1 VTAAPEPVPA
11 APAGAA
17 APPAAAPPLDAA
29 TRARGRRLAVA
40 SHPAG
45 MTFRTV
51 FTEWVPTLAIVGLGG
66 SPALVGLQSAFDP
79 LGHFLQL
86 GVLRAVGRWS
96 KRRILLSGQVLAIVA
111 ALPLVAY
118 GTLAREPG
126 AFALGVVV
134 ASLAAAAI
142 GIAISDTVWFPML
155 RSYVEPGAVGR
166 FFGTIRSVWH
176 LTLIFYFLAA
186 RAWVERH
193 PGALGPLFAVGLAA
207 GVLRLAL
214 VARMPERSERTGQP
228 IRVRDALALLRTHPR
243 LRRYLLGIGAQGAL
257 WTATLPFVIVMMR
270 RALAMSDAQVIGA
283 TIAAYAGGLVSLY
296 PWGRIVDAIGPARV
310 FRWCSLGLAAAFA
323 GLLLVRGTGEHAA
336 AGLIAFFFAANVLRA
351 GFGVA
356 DTHVLFGLA
365 PEDAP
370 ASLIVVAIAVS
381 FVPRAAAPLAAGLAL
396 DAVLAQGVDPLTA
409 YHGLFLA
416 AAMLQVG
423 VYLPLRRFGAT
434 AT

>member
-1 VTAAPEPVPA
+1 MS
-11 APAGAA
+11 AA
-17 APPAAAPPLDAA
+17 APLEAAAAAPPLDAA

-51 FTEWVPTLAIVGLGG
+51 FTEWLPTLALVGLGG

-96 KRRILLSGQVLAIVA
+96 KRRILLAGQVLAIVA
-111 ALPLVAY
+111 ALPLLAY
-118 GTLAREPG
+118 GTLQSEPG
-126 AFALGVVV
+126 ALALGIAV
-134 ASLAAAAI
+134 ASFAAVAA
-142 GIAISDTVWFPML
+142 GIAISDTVWFPLL

-176 LTLIFYFLAA
+176 LTLIVYFLAA

-193 PGALGPLFAVGLAA
+193 PGALGPLFAVGLGA
-207 GVLRLAL
+207 GVLRLGL
-214 VARMPERSERTGQP
+214 VARMPERSERTGRP
-228 IRVRDALALLRTHPR
+228 IRAREALALLRTHAR
-243 LRRYLLGIGAQGAL
+243 LRRYLVGVGAQGAL

-270 RALAMSDAQVIGA
+270 RALGMSDAQVIGA
-283 TIAAYAGGLVSLY
+283 TVAAYAGGLVSLY
-296 PWGRIVDAIGPARV
+296 PWGRAVDALGPARV
-310 FRWCSLGLAAAFA
+310 FRWCSLGLAASFA
-323 GLLLVRGTGEHAA
+323 ALLLVREPGAFAIAALTG
-336 AGLIAFFFAANVLRA
+336 FFFVANVLRA

-370 ASLIVVAIAVS
+370 ASLIVVATAVT
-381 FVPRAAAPLAAGLAL
+381 FLPRAAAPLLVGVAL
-396 DAVLAQGVDPLTA
+396 DAILARGVDPLGA

-416 AAMLQVG
+416 AAALQAAVF
-423 VYLPLRRFGAT
+423 VPLRRFGAT
-434 AT
+434 P

>member
-1 VTAAPEPVPA
+1 MS
-11 APAGAA
+11 AA
-17 APPAAAPPLDAA
+17 APLEAAAAAPPLDAA

-51 FTEWVPTLAIVGLGG
+51 FTEWLPTLALVGLGG

-96 KRRILLSGQVLAIVA
+96 KRRILLAGQVLAIVA
-111 ALPLVAY
+111 ALPLLAY
-118 GTLAREPG
+118 GTLQSEPG
-126 AFALGVVV
+126 ALALGVAV
-134 ASLAAAAI
+134 ASFAAVAA
-142 GIAISDTVWFPML
+142 GIAISDTVWFPLL

-176 LTLIFYFLAA
+176 LTLIVYFLAA

-193 PGALGPLFAVGLAA
+193 PGALGPLFAVGLGA
-207 GVLRLAL
+207 GVLRLGL
-214 VARMPERSERTGQP
+214 VARMPERSERTGRP
-228 IRVRDALALLRTHPR
+228 IRAREALALLRTHAR
-243 LRRYLLGIGAQGAL
+243 LRRYLVGVGAQGAI

-270 RALAMSDAQVIGA
+270 RALGMSDAQVIG
-283 TIAAYAGGLVSLY
+283 TTVAAYAGGLVSLY
-296 PWGRIVDAIGPARV
+296 PWGRAVDALGPARV
-310 FRWCSLGLAAAFA
+310 FRWCSLGLAASFA
-323 GLLLVRGTGEHAA
+323 ALLLVREPGAFAIAALTG
-336 AGLIAFFFAANVLRA
+336 FFFVANVLRA

-370 ASLIVVAIAVS
+370 ASLIVVATAVT
-381 FVPRAAAPLAAGLAL
+381 FLPRAAAPLLVGVAL
-396 DAVLAQGVDPLTA
+396 DAILARGVDPLGA

-416 AAMLQVG
+416 AAALQAAVF
-423 VYLPLRRFGAT
+423 VPLRRFGAT
-434 AT
+434 P

>member
-1 VTAAPEPVPA
+1 MS
-11 APAGAA
+11 AA
-17 APPAAAPPLDAA
+17 APLETAAAAPPLDAA

-51 FTEWVPTLAIVGLGG
+51 FTEWLPTLALVGLGG

-96 KRRILLSGQVLAIVA
+96 KRRILLAGQVLAIVA
-111 ALPLVAY
+111 ALPLLAY
-118 GTLAREPG
+118 GTLQSEPG
-126 AFALGVVV
+126 ALALGIAV
-134 ASLAAAAI
+134 ASFAAVAA
-142 GIAISDTVWFPML
+142 GIAISDTVWFPLL

-176 LTLIFYFLAA
+176 LTLIVYFLAA
-186 RAWVERH
+186 RVWVERH
-193 PGALGPLFAVGLAA
+193 PGALGPLFAVGLGA
-207 GVLRLAL
+207 GVLRLGL
-214 VARMPERSERTGQP
+214 VARMPERSERTGRP
-228 IRVRDALALLRTHPR
+228 IRAREALALLRTHAR
-243 LRRYLLGIGAQGAL
+243 LRRYLVGVGAQGAL

-270 RALAMSDAQVIGA
+270 RALGMSDAQVIGA
-283 TIAAYAGGLVSLY
+283 TVAAYAGGLVSLY
-296 PWGRIVDAIGPARV
+296 PWGRAVDALGPARV
-310 FRWCSLGLAAAFA
+310 FRWCSLGLAASFA
-323 GLLLVRGTGEHAA
+323 ALLLVREPGAFAIAALTG
-336 AGLIAFFFAANVLRA
+336 FFFVANVLRA

-370 ASLIVVAIAVS
+370 ASLIVVATAVT
-381 FVPRAAAPLAAGLAL
+381 FLPRAAAPLLVGVAL
-396 DAVLAQGVDPLTA
+396 DAILARGVDPLGA

-416 AAMLQVG
+416 AAALQAAVF
-423 VYLPLRRFGAT
+423 VPLRRFGAT
-434 AT
+434 P